1 MTPKPFSNRQK
12 YNSNLNLD
20 RKTFNTSRQKLNL
33 KRIESLGNDIFNP
46 KNFST
51 NQTIMIHETSD
62 TEEPICKQ
70 KTMKISDLTILKE
83 LGRGSF
89 GQVML
94 VFHNLSKQYY
104 ALKCLYKDGIRG
116 KKQIQ
121 HIQNEK

>member
-62 TEEPICKQ
+62 TEEPICK
-70 KTMKISDLTILKE
+70 
-83 LGRGSF
+83 
-89 GQVML
+89 
-94 VFHNLSKQYY
+94 
-104 ALKCLYKDGIRG
+104 
-116 KKQIQ
+116 
-121 HIQNEK
+121 